1 VDEQKVPALDARA
14 IGERLADREVHW
26 PPPTVLASTG
36 STNADALERARSG
49 APEGTV
55 IVADEQTAGR
65 GRLGRSWV
73 SAPGEGLWFSVLIR
87 MDPGPARGLL
97 PLLAG
102 VAVAESVRRRGVDAG
117 LKWPNDVVVEG
128 LAHDGSPGPRKLA
141 GILAETDGGDGVV
154 LGVGVNVSQGPEGL
168 PTPQATSLALEG
180 VAAGRQD
187 LLVDIL
193 IGLHSA
199 VENLRREGAGL
210 AIDPYRALCLTIGR
224 EVTVALPA
232 GDTISGRAVGVGE
245 DGQLHVR
252 TSDRTVSLAAGDVIH
267 ATI

>member
-1 VDEQKVPALDARA
+1 M
-14 IGERLADREVHW
+14 HW
-26 PPPTVLASTG
+26 PPPIVLPSTG
-36 STNADALERARSG
+36 STNADVLERARAG

-55 IVADEQTAGR
+55 VVADEQTAGR
-65 GRLGRSWV
+65 GRLGRSWA
-73 SAPGEGLWFSVLIR
+73 SAPGEGLWFSVLLR
-87 MDPGPARGLL
+87 MAPEPARGLL

-102 VAVAESVRRRGVDAG
+102 VAVAEAVRRRGVEAG

-128 LAHDGSPGPRKLA
+128 SAHDGTPGPRKLA

-154 LGVGVNVSQGPEGL
+154 LGIGVNVSQGRDGL
-168 PTPQATSLALEG
+168 PTAQATSLALEG
-180 VAAGRQD
+180 AEVSRQD

-193 IGLHSA
+193 VGLASS
-199 VENLRREGAGL
+199 VGVLRRDGSGL

-224 EVTVALPA
+224 EVTVALPG
-232 GDTISGRAVGVGE
+232 GDEVSGRAVGVGE

-252 TSDRTVSLAAGDVIH
+252 TADRTVSLAAGDVIH